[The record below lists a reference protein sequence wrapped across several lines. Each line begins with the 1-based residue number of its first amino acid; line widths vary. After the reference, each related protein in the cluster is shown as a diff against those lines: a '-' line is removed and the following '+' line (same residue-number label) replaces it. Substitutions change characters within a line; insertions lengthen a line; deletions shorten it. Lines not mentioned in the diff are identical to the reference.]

1 MRVAGALLARP
12 AAPWLV
18 TESMTFGSAIDAAV
32 EIAVTALRAG
42 MSIPLDRCMAAATE
56 VALRDDNPV
65 SLDEVERAAELFGV
79 SVAPEFDWSHAQT
92 QQTVRVPIDGLGEC
106 EGHPDLLM
114 PDPILDVKTSTR
126 PKSEAD
132 VYFGSE
138 LGFYALL
145 RERDTGEP
153 VQRVGYLTWVRL
165 KKPYWQVLVVDVTDD
180 LRAKAMTRAR
190 RQLHIRKLSD
200 TVSEKGPTR
209 RSTSPARA
217 SIRSALSARGKT
229 CVKWASAGCVGSEWR
244 KKRERQSRDGRDHKR
259 HGETAPP
266 RWPRRKARSGPSSA
280 PRPSL

>member
-1 MRVAGALLARP
+1 MAIVQRPDLSHRTALSKSEISTGTWCELQAHYSRAQPRP
-12 AAPWLV
+12 WPV

-180 LRAKAMTRAR
+180 LRAEAMTRAR

-200 TVSEKGPTR
+200 TVSEKGADPALYFAGPRFDKKCLECAWQDVCEVGQR
-209 RSTSPARA
+209 R
-217 SIRSALSARGKT
+217 
-229 CVKWASAGCVGSEWR
+229 V
-244 KKRERQSRDGRDHKR
+244 
-259 HGETAPP
+259 
-266 RWPRRKARSGPSSA
+266 RRLGVEEEA
-280 PRPSL
+280 